1 MQTRKRVLTS
11 LFELVRLPNIFT
23 APPDVMMGLTV
34 SGAALTSSAATLLL
48 ASACAY
54 AGGMAPNDACDA
66 TLDARERPERP
77 IPSGRITRA
86 GAFTVARLP
95 LALCLGLAAAPG
107 APPFP
112 LALGL
117 GVATVGYNAAPK

>member
-23 APPDVMMGLTV
+23 APPDVAMGLAV

-54 AGGMAPNDACDA
+54 AGGMALNDACDA

-77 IPSGRITRA
+77 IPSRSEEHTSELQSLA
-86 GAFTVARLP
+86 YLVCRL
-95 LALCLGLAAAPG
+95 LLEKKKKL
-107 APPFP
+107 
-112 LALGL
+112 
-117 GVATVGYNAAPK
+117 

>member
-54 AGGMAPNDACDA
+54 AGGVGLNDASDA
-66 TLDARERPERP
+66 PLDAREPARHTV
-77 IPSGRITRA
+77 PSPRITRDR
-86 GAFTVARLP
+86 GLTLPRLL
-95 LALCLGLAAAPG
+95 LALCLRPA
-107 APPFP
+107 
-112 LALGL
+112 
-117 GVATVGYNAAPK
+117 